1 MYALLGT
8 YTFSSLPVATSVVAG
23 TQAFCSDLGMVY
35 SNGNAWLPFTSFA
48 PVAPTGAAVQAA
60 INAAAAAGGGVVQLP
75 AGVIQLTVPLI
86 PASGVAIRGV
96 VPGMNYGSNPNTI
109 PDSWL
114 VGPQGG
120 TIINCA
126 GGDGF
131 AWNLTPLGVPASQ
144 LAFTLTGLSGFE
156 ISGIGF
162 TNFRNGINAGAT
174 NNCAALYAKFFDL
187 FGQSASGWLVNITNF
202 QHCNFARLRSF
213 GGLVGQ
219 MFFGNDVPAATL
231 QPGNSTFE
239 DLFGVTGSG
248 SNLIRGIC
256 HNVNQGTQNQATHS
270 RIQMNKLNAS
280 TVTQAATMV
289 NTQSNITITD
299 GTKFA
304 INVPVSFTTTANGFT
319 ANKIYFV
326 LSVVG
331 NVVTVA
337 NTVGGAAV
345 TATGNTAIN
354 MVTQGFAPLELV
366 ALAGSQFTNQT
377 MTNIDVEGG
386 GTCAILM
393 QNKSGMLMNISQLP
407 QTSQS
412 TQGVCCR
419 GVVNSTINASNG
431 TNTDFDNSAPGAA
444 LTYNGQRT
452 AGCVGF
458 MGNGTWYDT
467 VSGNAFIS
475 MGCVFD
481 TQGNAMFNLVAG
493 NKLFPGS
500 LGLGQKAVLSGT
512 ANQAL
517 GDSQLNNVYTNNV
530 SGTGPTLPQIT
541 ATNLGM
547 WATLANF
554 TAAAQTF
561 TTTASQLINNVVART
576 TIVINPNASAR
587 LVSGNGPS
595 GGFCWWLDGGSS
607 AMVAGVI
614 SAPS

>member
-96 VPGMNYGSNPNTI
+96 VPSMNYGSNPNTI

-120 TIINCA
+120 TILNCA

-131 AWNLTPLGVPASQ
+131 AWNLTPLGAPASQ
-144 LAFTLTGLSGFE
+144 LAFTLTGITNFE

-174 NNCAALYAKFFDL
+174 NNCAALYAKFYDL

-202 QHCNFARLRSF
+202 QHCNFGRLRSF

-270 RIQMNKLNAS
+270 RIQMNKLNS
-280 TVTQAATMV
+280 SVVTQAATMV

-304 INVPVSFTTTANGFT
+304 INVPVAFTTTANGFT

-354 MVTQGFAPLELV
+354 MVTQGFAPLEMV
-366 ALAGSQFTNQT
+366 ALAGCNFTNQT

-386 GTCAILM
+386 GTCGILL
-393 QNKSGMLMNISQLP
+393 QNKSGLQMAVSQLP

-412 TQGVCCR
+412 TQGICCR
-419 GVVNSTINASNG
+419 GVVNSKIDAPNG
-431 TNTDFDNSAPGAA
+431 TNTDFDNSSPGAA
-444 LTYNGQRT
+444 LQYSGQRT

-458 MGNGTWYDT
+458 QGAGVWYDT
-467 VSGNAFIS
+467 VSTNAVMG
-475 MGCVFD
+475 MGCTFD
-481 TQGNAMFNLVAG
+481 VQGSGLFNLVGG
-493 NKLFPGS
+493 NKLFPGT
-500 LGLGQKAVLSGT
+500 LGVGQKATLSGT

-530 SGTGPTLPQIT
+530 SGTSPTLPTIT
-541 ATNLGM
+541 ATNVGI
-547 WATLANF
+547 WATLLNF
-554 TAAAQTF
+554 TATPQVF
-561 TTTASQLINNVVART
+561 TTGASQLINGVAGRT
-576 TIVINPNASAR
+576 TFTLNSGASIR
-587 LVSGNGPS
+587 LESCNMPS
-595 GGFCWWLDGGSS
+595 GAFGWAIAGASS

-614 SAPS
+614 SAPT